1 MVAASGST
9 KPRIAVAVGAVAAA
23 VVGQVAPVVV
33 VPVTVAVAAA
43 ATDLAA
49 PADRVV
55 PDPVVRGAI
64 IVVPPVADPRS

>member
-9 KPRIAVAVGAVAAA
+9 KPRIAVAVGAAA

-33 VPVTVAVAAA
+33 VPATVAVAAA

-49 PADRVV
+49 PAADRVV